1 MFISED
7 TVKEVK
13 SYARIYDVVSDYVS
27 LRKKGKDYFGRCPFH
42 KEKTASFSVS
52 PESNLYYCFG
62 CHVGGDSIKFIQ
74 DFDKCN
80 FTEAIVTIANKMGVQ
95 IKLSEPEKQAEYE
108 QKKSEE
114 AKILEIISI
123 SAIFYN
129 YQLKQNFS
137 KVQLFLDSRGFD
149 NANIVE
155 DFLIGYATNHKD
167 SLYQYLLER
176 FPEYNHLFIKTG
188 LFKDSPTGL
197 TDFFRNRIII
207 PIRDSQG
214 RIIAFGG
221 RSLDDK
227 QPKYLNSPET
237 ILFNKSQVLFGLDAA
252 KDSVKKTKTHD
263 GIILVEGYF
272 DVIALHGIGFTNAV
286 ACLGTAVSDYQ
297 VKQLLKVSNKL
308 YLCFDS
314 DNPGLEATN
323 KTIKSLEFEIK
334 NNLIDLKIISIPD
347 KDPLDFVL
355 RNGSKSSKEFE
366 KSINCSKN
374 WIDWLV
380 DVKVKNCDLSD
391 KSQWKKLFNYL
402 IEIVNKID
410 DIDKIRYVQSFSE
423 ILSKGDINVKSD
435 IYKLF
440 VNRLNKVDDNVV
452 DFNKIKNKKIENINL
467 INHSESII
475 LKIYLHNTHLRKLI
489 IDILA
494 EKNIDFC
501 LQNNRNLWLE
511 IRTIEPECDDKNIF
525 KPRNDLLDVIRI
537 NHSEDSVYSDYFY
550 LTENEK
556 NTINTSPSKVVL
568 IAVAHLEI
576 KMLET
581 KLKYSFQKW
590 KDTKDDKYL
599 EIYKEYYEQ
608 LKIANK
614 NQLKLGV

>member
-1 MFISED
+1 M
-7 TVKEVK
+7 
-13 SYARIYDVVSDYVS
+13 
-27 LRKKGKDYFGRCPFH
+27 
-42 KEKTASFSVS
+42 
-52 PESNLYYCFG
+52 
-62 CHVGGDSIKFIQ
+62 SI
-74 DFDKCN
+74 
-80 FTEAIVTIANKMGVQ
+80 
-95 IKLSEPEKQAEYE
+95 
-108 QKKSEE
+108 
-114 AKILEIISI
+114 
-123 SAIFYN
+123 
-129 YQLKQNFS
+129 
-137 KVQLFLDSRGFD
+137 
-149 NANIVE
+149 
-155 DFLIGYATNHKD
+155 
-167 SLYQYLLER
+167 
-176 FPEYNHLFIKTG
+176 
-188 LFKDSPTGL
+188 
-197 TDFFRNRIII
+197 
-207 PIRDSQG
+207 
-214 RIIAFGG
+214 
-221 RSLDDK
+221 
-227 QPKYLNSPET
+227 
-237 ILFNKSQVLFGLDAA
+237 
-252 KDSVKKTKTHD
+252 
-263 GIILVEGYF
+263 
-272 DVIALHGIGFTNAV
+272 
-286 ACLGTAVSDYQ
+286 
-297 VKQLLKVSNKL
+297 KL
-308 YLCFDS
+308 YLCLDS